1 MMWSWEGSGWDWV
14 WMSLVMVAF
23 WALIAAAVY
32 ALIRSFANDSSR
44 TGGATAQRTPES
56 ILAERFARGEI
67 DADEYHSRLNDLRTP
82 VG

>member
-14 WMSLVMVAF
+14 WMSIMMVAF

-32 ALIRSFANDSSR
+32 AVIRAVANDNRGS
-44 TGGATAQRTPES
+44 GAAAPPQTPEA

-67 DADEYHSRLNDLRTP
+67 DADEYHSRLHNLRTP